1 MNRQAGQPW
10 IAGTPAARDGDR
22 RYGVTPAVILPTW
35 CMVVLVTAVGA
46 CGAGVAPVEVRG
58 QLDADEAPAVEVRV
72 IVQREHRRDAA
83 RYLRG
88 TVAALRTMT
97 AWVSPSPRP
106 SLTVVDPPWHGPAG
120 TDAAVVVLPRTPWW
134 SSRTSMAPELAA
146 ARGVAARG
154 WSEAVDP
161 SALPA
166 WFTAGLVEYSARR
179 AVAPLFHGENLPPGF
194 AMYEGRYFGGFLP
207 WFARIRLL
215 PERDGD
221 PLPAYRAHPRVEVAA
236 LASVGDERSL
246 VAKTV
251 LILATLERW
260 LSRPVFDG
268 VLAEFVRAFRG
279 GRPTIDD
286 FIRVASATAGQDL
299 AWLLGPTLGG
309 SATFDYA
316 VGGLRSVPGP
326 GGLFDTTVVVERR
339 GDGVFAGASAPR
351 QGPFES
357 GRGVTVEVVFED
369 GERAVDAWDGR
380 DVRRELVYRSRSRA
394 VSATVDP
401 DQRILLDVNRTN
413 NSSTIAPQ
421 AAAAA
426 TRWALRWMA
435 WLEHAMLTYAALV

>member
-1 MNRQAGQPW
+1 
-10 IAGTPAARDGDR
+10 
-22 RYGVTPAVILPTW
+22 VTPAVILPTW
-35 CMVVLVTAVGA
+35 CIVVLCSLVTAAGA
-46 CGAGVAPVEVRG
+46 CSTGVAPVEVRG
-58 QLDADEAPAVEVRV
+58 QLDGDEAPAVEVRV

-88 TVAALRTMT
+88 AVAALGTMT
-97 AWVSPSPRP
+97 AWVGPCSRP
-106 SLTVVDPPWHGPAG
+106 SMTVVDPPWHAPAG
-120 TDAAVVVLPRTPWW
+120 TDAATVVLPRTPWW
-134 SSRTSMAPELAA
+134 SSTTSMAAELAA

-154 WSEAVDP
+154 WSEALDP

-179 AVAPLFHGENLPPGF
+179 AVTPLFQGENLSPGY
-194 AMYEGRYFGGFLP
+194 AMYEGRYLGGFVP
-207 WFARIRLL
+207 WFVRIRLL

-221 PLPAYRAHPRVEVAA
+221 PLPAYRAHSRVDIDAP
-236 LASVGDERSL
+236 ASVSDERSL

-251 LILATLERW
+251 LTLATLERW
-260 LSRPVFDG
+260 ISRPVFDG
-268 VLAEFVRAFRG
+268 VLAEFVRTFRG
-279 GRPTIDD
+279 RRATIDG
-286 FIRVASATAGQDL
+286 FIRVASATAGQDV

-316 VGGLRSVPGP
+316 VSGLRSAAGP

-339 GDGVFAGASAPR
+339 GDGVFAGTSAPR
-351 QGPFES
+351 QGPFDS

-369 GERAVDAWDGR
+369 GARVVDAWDGR

-413 NSSTIAPQ
+413 NSATVAPR

-426 TRWALRWMA
+426 TRWALRWMV
-435 WLEHAMLTYAALV
+435 WLQHAVLTYAALV